1 MENKGKRW
9 TDEEIIQ
16 LLTSVRKKK
25 THEELAVAHGRSKN
39 SIFQKLKALA
49 IDYYEGE
56 GKTVEE
62 IQRFTGLSKEVIEQA
77 ILESSAPKIYAY
89 YQTSTGNSGISR
101 SWEEFSSM
109 IKGLKQITHRSLSS
123 EEEAAA
129 WIESKKAAR
138 WTTRRPRTT
147 CSSWRRSA

>member
-25 THEELAVAHGRSKN
+25 THEELAVIHGRSKGA
-39 SIFQKLKALA
+39 IFSKLKSLA

-62 IQRFTGLSKEVIEQA
+62 LSLIH
-77 ILESSAPKIYAY
+77 I
-89 YQTSTGNSGISR
+89 
-101 SWEEFSSM
+101 
-109 IKGLKQITHRSLSS
+109 
-123 EEEAAA
+123 
-129 WIESKKAAR
+129 
-138 WTTRRPRTT
+138 
-147 CSSWRRSA
+147 